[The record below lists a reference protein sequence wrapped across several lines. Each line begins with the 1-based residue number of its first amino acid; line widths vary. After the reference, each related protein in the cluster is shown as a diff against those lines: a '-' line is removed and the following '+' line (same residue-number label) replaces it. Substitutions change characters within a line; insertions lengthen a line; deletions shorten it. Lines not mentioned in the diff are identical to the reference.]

1 MKKVFGITLLL
12 SASLINSLWAQQYSK
27 GVERKIQQV
36 ENSLAGWVQ
45 TQDSVKWAL
54 AERMAFYHVHGL
66 SIAVIHNHVI
76 EWAKGYGWADTA
88 EKRPVTV
95 KTLFQAASISKSLNG
110 VGLMKLAQDKK
121 IDLYADVNQYLTTWK
136 FPYDSIAKTK
146 TISVANLLSH
156 TAGLTVHGFA
166 GYQQG
171 DSIPSITQ
179 VLDGV
184 RPANS
189 PAVRS
194 EAPPGLKSVYSGGGI
209 TISQLVLTDV
219 TGQPYDGWMY
229 KNVLQPLGMASSS
242 YTQPP
247 PQSRQQLLA
256 TGYKA
261 WGEVIKGKYH
271 TYPEQAAAGLWTNPT
286 DLSKYIIETQLSYTG
301 GSAKVLS
308 RASTIIRLTP
318 YIDSNAAMGV
328 FVTKRGD
335 DTWFSHG
342 GANEGFRSQY
352 YGDIKNGNGVVV
364 MVNSDNGGIL
374 QEVVNSVAT
383 VYNWDGFY
391 NPAKKTVL
399 ALPEATA
406 KLYVGNYLANGDT
419 LKVSLNNGHLF
430 LDGGDGIWKLYFTT
444 EKDFFVYEAQA
455 ALNFIINQE
464 GKVTGINIDN
474 RLIAKKIE

>member
-1 MKKVFGITLLL
+1 MKKTFGITLLL
-12 SASLINSLWAQQYSK
+12 SVCLINSLWAQPYSK
-27 GVERKIQQV
+27 DVERKIRQV
-36 ENSLAGWVQ
+36 ENGLAGWVQ

-54 AERMAFYHVHGL
+54 ADRMAFYHIHGL

-136 FPYDSIAKTK
+136 FPYDSIAGNKK
-146 TISVANLLSH
+146 ISVANLLSH
-156 TAGLTVHGFA
+156 TGGLTVHGFA
-166 GYQQG
+166 GYEQG

-179 VLDGV
+179 VLDGA

-194 EAPPGLKSVYSGGGI
+194 EAAPGVKSVYSGGGI
-209 TISQLVLTDV
+209 TISQLVLTGV
-219 TGQPYDGWMY
+219 TGQPYDGWMH
-229 KNVLQPLGMASSS
+229 KNVLLPLGMASSS
-242 YTQPP
+242 CTQPP
-247 PQSRQQLLA
+247 PQSRQPLLA

-261 WGEVIKGKYH
+261 WGEAIKGKYH
-271 TYPEQAAAGLWTNPT
+271 IYPEQAAAGLWTNPT
-286 DLSKYIIETQLSYTG
+286 DLSKYIIETQLSYAG
-301 GSAKVLS
+301 SSAKVLS
-308 RASTIIRLTP
+308 QASTRTRLTP
-318 YIDSNAAMGV
+318 YIDSNAALGV

-352 YGDIKNGNGVVV
+352 YGDIKNGDGVVV

-383 VYNWDGFY
+383 VYNWHGFY
-391 NPAKKTVL
+391 NPAKKTVI

-406 KLYVGNYLANGDT
+406 KRYVGKYLSNGDT
-419 LKVSLNNGHLF
+419 IKVFLNNGRLL
-430 LDGGDGIWKLYFTT
+430 LDGGEGIWKMYFTT
-444 EKDFFVYEAQA
+444 EKDFFVYETQA
-455 ALNFIINQE
+455 ALSFITNQE
-464 GKVTGINIDN
+464 DKVTGFNIDN

>member
-1 MKKVFGITLLL
+1 MKKVFGITLLF
-12 SASLINSLWAQQYSK
+12 SACLINSLWAQQYSK
-27 GVERKIQQV
+27 DVERKIQQV

-54 AERMAFYHVHGL
+54 AERMAFYHLNGL

-136 FPYDSIAKTK
+136 FPYDSIAKNK

-194 EAPPGLKSVYSGGGI
+194 EVPPGIKSVYSGGGI

-242 YTQPP
+242 YAQPP
-247 PQSRQQLLA
+247 LQSRQQLLA

-261 WGEVIKGKYH
+261 WGEAIKGKYH

-308 RASTIIRLTP
+308 KASTIIRLTP

-391 NPAKKTVL
+391 KPAKKTVI

-430 LDGGDGIWKLYFTT
+430 LDGGDGIWKMYFTT